1 MNLKTE
7 SITNDLPRSAAAAAS
22 TDRTTGAQKQS
33 PAELQDACK
42 QFEAIL
48 VRMILKEAHLERSL
62 VSSEDRANLYG
73 DLLIES
79 LAKSVVDGGGMGIA
93 EILYQQLS
101 QNSAESNPTSPD
113 EPVRGRDER
122 TSAGGK

>member
-1 MNLKTE
+1 MSIKTDAAALE
-7 SITNDLPRSAAAAAS
+7 SAARISA
-22 TDRTTGAQKQS
+22 DRNQS
-33 PAELQDACK
+33 PAKLRDACR

-62 VSSEDRANLYG
+62 VHSDDRANLYG

-101 QNSAESNPTSPD
+101 QNLAESNPTPPD
-113 EPVRGRDER
+113 GRIHEKDEK
-122 TSAGGK
+122 TFSGGE

>member
-1 MNLKTE
+1 MSIKTE
-7 SITNDLPRSAAAAAS
+7 AVAGYPHSVEPAESAIRTS
-22 TDRTTGAQKQS
+22 GNQDRS
-33 PAELQDACK
+33 PAQLQDACK

-73 DLLIES
+73 DLLIET

-101 QNSAESNPTSPD
+101 QNSVESNPTSLDDPSL
-113 EPVRGRDER
+113 ERNER
-122 TSAGGK
+122 TASNGE